1 MGILR
6 HPDFRRLWAADLLS
20 QLGSRLS
27 MGAIPL
33 LAVLTLNAS
42 TLQVSL
48 LRTCETAAWL
58 ILGLFAGAWADRI
71 RCRAT
76 RSSPRTTRSP
86 RSSAPARADC
96 SSNGSAR
103 R

>member
-48 LRTCETAAWL
+48 LRTCETAAW
-58 ILGLFAGAWADRI
+58 G
-71 RCRAT
+71 RAQL
-76 RSSPRTTRSP
+76 PVV
-86 RSSAPARADC
+86 SALAPLDP
-96 SSNGSAR
+96 NT
-103 R
+103 